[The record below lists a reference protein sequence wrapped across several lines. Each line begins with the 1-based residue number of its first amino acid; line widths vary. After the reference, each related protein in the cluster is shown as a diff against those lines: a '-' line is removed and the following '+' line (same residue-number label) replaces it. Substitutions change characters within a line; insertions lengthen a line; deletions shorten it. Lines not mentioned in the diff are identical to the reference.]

1 MLGRFLGRPPPVPP
15 PATSSPLD
23 PEAAAAKAQSE
34 KRAAASQNATT
45 ANIVSARTSAATT
58 LGTAAAIAALGKAT
72 NNIPVIG
79 AAVAGLVMLVASAV
93 RTNANLNLQKD
104 LIKRVERDLIFIY
117 YQVKVIQRSI
127 KLSPPPELT
136 LDTTGIE
143 NAINSLQIAL
153 VNTVG
158 TKEQKATNAASTE
171 KSGLKATAARYFG
184 KFRRFAWAQAGR
196 DLAAEMDIVKAELE
210 ILRNEMNR
218 LFIMFS
224 THRPLMAPLE
234 LLDKS
239 TDADDKTLLK
249 NYTEITDG
257 KKEAIDDS
265 FTEFSIYLKKQ
276 PEQDQQAALK
286 AASGAVVVQEGP
298 APAPANQSTPRPLDL
313 PKAAAAAGGALWPP
327 KYYRG
332 LSTRRKGQRRREIT
346 RRAKMSHKNPA
357 AYRPFATDRG
367 TKRRPSS
374 YTSRFHAKYPGVTGL
389 PAVSKATG
397 VPMSVL
403 EKVYDRGLAAW
414 RTGHRPGASQHAWG
428 MARVYSFVLHG
439 KTWRTADA
447 DLARRN
453 SSQ

>member
-1 MLGRFLGRPPPVPP
+1 MLSYFRKPPAAVPP
-15 PATSSPLD
+15 RVTNAATASTATSIRT
-23 PEAAAAKAQSE
+23 AAAA
-34 KRAAASQNATT
+34 
-45 ANIVSARTSAATT
+45 T

-72 NNIPVIG
+72 NNIPVVG
-79 AAVAGLVMLVASAV
+79 AAIAGLVMLVASAV

-143 NAINSLQIAL
+143 NAINSLQVAL

-171 KSGLKATAARYFG
+171 KSGLKATAAHVFG
-184 KFRRFAWAQAGR
+184 KFKRFAWAQAAR
-196 DLAAEMDIVKAELE
+196 DLTAEMDIVKAELE

-234 LLDKS
+234 LLEKS
-239 TDADDKTLLK
+239 TIEDDKTLLK
-249 NYTEITDG
+249 NYKDITDG
-257 KKEAIDDS
+257 KKETIDDS

-276 PEQDQQAALK
+276 PQQDQQAA
-286 AASGAVVVQEGP
+286 AAAATGAVVVQEVAPPPPP
-298 APAPANQSTPRPLDL
+298 ALSTRIESDR
-313 PKAAAAAGGALWPP
+313 KNVYGVSGGSLWPP

-357 AYRPFATDRG
+357 AYRPFATDRK

-374 YTSRFHAKYPGVTGL
+374 YTSRFHSKYPGVTGL
-389 PAVSKATG
+389 PAIARATG
-397 VPMSVL
+397 VPLSVL

-428 MARVYSFVLHG
+428 MARVHSFVLHG

-453 SSQ
+453 SS

>member
-1 MLGRFLGRPPPVPP
+1 MFGSKTPP
-15 PATSSPLD
+15 PASPPASSPRVTN
-23 PEAAAAKAQSE
+23 AATA
-34 KRAAASQNATT
+34 NT
-45 ANIVSARTSAATT
+45 ANIVSARTAAAAT

-72 NNIPVIG
+72 NNIPVVG

-117 YQVKVIQRSI
+117 YQVQVIQRSI

-143 NAINSLQIAL
+143 NAINSLQVAL

-171 KSGLKATAARYFG
+171 KSGLKATAARVFG
-184 KFRRFAWAQAGR
+184 KLKRFAWAQAGR
-196 DLAAEMDIVKAELE
+196 DLTAEMDIVKAELE

-234 LLDKS
+234 LLEKS
-239 TDADDKTLLK
+239 TIEDDKTLLK
-249 NYTEITDG
+249 NYKEITDG

-276 PEQDQQAALK
+276 PQQDQQAA
-286 AASGAVVVQEGP
+286 AAAATGAVVVQEGASP
-298 APAPANQSTPRPLDL
+298 AAS
-313 PKAAAAAGGALWPP
+313 AGGALWPP

-357 AYRPFATDRG
+357 AYRPFATDKG
-367 TKRRPSS
+367 TQRKPSS
-374 YTSRFHAKYPGVTGL
+374 YTSRFHSKYPGVTGL
-389 PAVSKATG
+389 PAIAKATG
-397 VPMSVL
+397 VPQSVL